1 MNLITQ
7 KQLMADLQISRST
20 LHRYKTQL
28 GLPHIKLCG
37 KTFFDEDKIKDFM
50 NQFSSHIKLNQ

>member
-7 KQLMADLQISRST
+7 KQLMIHLQISRST

-28 GLPHIKLCG
+28 GLPYIKLGG
-37 KTFFDEDKIKDFM
+37 KTFFEIDKITDFM
-50 NQFSSHIKLNQ
+50 NQYSSHIKIK